1 MRRVGSGCLF
11 WIAVSV
17 ILSVTLTVLLNLGL
31 FAFGGYAHQRNGLG
45 EEGADDMLGTGQL
58 AQVLRGRTHQFPAG
72 RVDRRP
78 AVDTERTENWP
89 RRSTFVPSPY
99 WRPSKSGCGDREE

>member
-31 FAFGGYAHQRNGLG
+31 FAFGG
-45 EEGADDMLGTGQL
+45 
-58 AQVLRGRTHQFPAG
+58 
-72 RVDRRP
+72 
-78 AVDTERTENWP
+78 
-89 RRSTFVPSPY
+89 
-99 WRPSKSGCGDREE
+99 